1 MVSGICL
8 TGAAAAWAC
17 TAGKSL
23 AGSGA
28 AGWAD
33 GLAPALLGDAAAIG
47 LSGEDGVEAGP
58 GGGDNA
64 DDFFAAAPPAAIIG
78 ESGGE
83 PNGRGLVGA
92 GCMGDSV
99 EGGRAC
105 DGGGSAD
112 AAGLPDGAADLPG
125 GAAGVPESPDFLRL
139 GSLMHGPGVLEQ
151 MLEEACNTSAIM
163 APRADARAGP
173 LRGRPA
179 AAGDGVR

>member
-8 TGAAAAWAC
+8 AGAAAAWAC
-17 TAGKSL
+17 TAGKGL

-47 LSGEDGVEAGP
+47 LSGEEAAGAGP
-58 GGGDNA
+58 GGGDKV

-83 PNGRGLVGA
+83 PCGRGLAGA

-99 EGGRAC
+99 DGGRAC
-105 DGGGSAD
+105 EGGGCAD

-139 GSLMHGPGVLEQ
+139 GSLMHGPDVLEQ
-151 MLEEACNTSAIM
+151 VFEEAFNTSAIQP
-163 APRADARAGP
+163 PRAEARAGP
-173 LRGRPA
+173 LRGLPA
-179 AAGDGVR
+179 AAGDGFR